1 MAKAHVSEDK
11 KKVVSELVE
20 LINKYPI
27 IGIVNM
33 TNLPAKQVQG
43 MRAKLRGKNILRMTK
58 KTLMKHAFEQSNKK
72 ELVKFN
78 DYMEDTMP
86 ALIFSEENPFKL
98 YADLQKTKTKAAAK
112 AGQKAPK
119 DIVVQAGPTPFSPG
133 PIIGQLGKLGLKTGI
148 EGGKIVIKQD
158 SVVAKKGD
166 TINSELAGVLAR
178 LGIEPMEIGLDLI
191 AVYEKGTFFKADVLH
206 IDEKEYA
213 NKIITAYNETFNL
226 AIYSAYPT
234 KETIERLLGK
244 ANNDAKALA
253 VSQGILTSETALDVI
268 KKAHLQMLSLS
279 SKLNL

>member
-1 MAKAHVSEDK
+1 MKKTHVSEK
-11 KKVVSELVE
+11 KKKIVSELVE

-27 IGIVNM
+27 IGIINM

-43 MRAKLRGKNILRMTK
+43 MRAKLRKKNVLRMTK

-72 ELVKFN
+72 ELLNFE
-78 DYMEDTMP
+78 DYMKDTMP

-119 DIVVQAGPTPFSPG
+119 DIIVQAGPTPFSPG

-166 TINSELAGVLAR
+166 TINAELAGVLAR

-191 AVYEKGTFFKADVLH
+191 AVYENGTIFKADVLH
-206 IDEKEYA
+206 IDETEYK
-213 NKIITAYNETFNL
+213 NKICTAYNEVFNL
-226 AIYSAYPT
+226 SVYIAYPT
-234 KETIERLLGK
+234 SETINTILGK
-244 ANNDAKALA
+244 AHNDAKSLSLA
-253 VSQGILTSETALDVI
+253 QGILTTETTEEII
-268 KKAHLQMLSLS
+268 KKAYLEMLSLS
-279 SKLNL
+279 NKINV

>member
-1 MAKAHVSEDK
+1 MAKAHVSEK
-11 KKVVSELVE
+11 KKKIVSELVE

-33 TNLPAKQVQG
+33 SNLPAKQVQG

-72 ELVKFN
+72 ELVKFEE
-78 DYMEDTMP
+78 YMKESMP

-98 YADLQKTKTKAAAK
+98 YAELQKTKTKAAAK

-166 TINSELAGVLAR
+166 TINAELAGVLAR

-191 AVYEKGTFFKADVLH
+191 AVYENGTIYTSEVLH

-213 NKIITAYNETFNL
+213 NKIMTAYNEAFNL
-226 AIYSAYPT
+226 AVYIAYPT
-234 KETIERLLGK
+234 KETIKTLLGK
-244 ANNDAKALA
+244 AHNDAKALA
-253 VSQGILTSETALDVI
+253 LSQGILTNETAIEII
-268 KKAHLQMLSLS
+268 KKAYLEMLSLS
-279 SKLNL
+279 KELNL

>member
-1 MAKAHVSEDK
+1 MAKAHVSEK
-11 KKVVSELVE
+11 KKKIVSELVE

-33 TNLPAKQVQG
+33 SNLPAKQVQG
-43 MRAKLRGKNILRMTK
+43 MRAKLRGKNVLRMTK

-72 ELVKFN
+72 ELVKFET
-78 DYMEDTMP
+78 YMKDSMP

-98 YADLQKTKTKAAAK
+98 YAELQKTKTKAAAK

-166 TINSELAGVLAR
+166 TINAELAGVLAR

-191 AVYEKGTFFKADVLH
+191 AVYENGTIYTSEVLH

-213 NKIITAYNETFNL
+213 NKIMTAYNEAFNL
-226 AIYSAYPT
+226 AVYIAYPT
-234 KETIERLLGK
+234 KETIKTLLGK
-244 ANNDAKALA
+244 AHNDAKALA
-253 VSQGILTSETALDVI
+253 LSQGILTNETAIEII
-268 KKAHLQMLSLS
+268 KKAYLEMLSLS
-279 SKLNL
+279 KELNL